1 MPNTILSL
9 SLPISSEKNGTFT
22 NTKENPT
29 VGICTGFQCVISH
42 PKTPVFYVQKKIRSM
57 NIGEYEYSEKLIL
70 ITSSQMFL
78 QACSHSRSNVKL
90 FKCGE
95 KFNASISSTNG
106 KLEPRPYKAKLFS
119 HLDFLQMYA
128 KPFSQ
133 SLNQIDLSSFHLI
146 SVYHFEDRGSFYFPL
161 I

>member
-1 MPNTILSL
+1 MHWFSMCYIP
-9 SLPISSEKNGTFT
+9 
-22 NTKENPT
+22 TKD
-29 VGICTGFQCVISH
+29 S
-42 PKTPVFYVQKKIRSM
+42 PVFCVQKKIRSM

-106 KLEPRPYKAKLFS
+106 KLETRLYKAKLFT

-133 SLNQIDLSSFHLI
+133 SLKQIDL
-146 SVYHFEDRGSFYFPL
+146 
-161 I
+161 